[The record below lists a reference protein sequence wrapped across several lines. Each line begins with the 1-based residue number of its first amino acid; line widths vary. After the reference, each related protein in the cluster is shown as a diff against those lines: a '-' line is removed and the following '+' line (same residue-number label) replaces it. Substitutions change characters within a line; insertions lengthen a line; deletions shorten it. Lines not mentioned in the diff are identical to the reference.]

1 MMSNVS
7 FDVRLQ
13 RFHRIDQ
20 CVESS
25 IRFYVVSDRYP
36 VMLSF
41 EPRDGHKMLLE
52 QAQQKIAS
60 QFNHWFRNGIYL
72 AGEESEKTELIL
84 SEPLLYFECRCKV
97 ELSGVHTKGEAR
109 EAIEEYFRIVDWLA
123 KAYHIVYI
131 CGSQNDAKST
141 QNVKVRVNVSKHLDS
156 FAKQLQCDLAHLK
169 KMNYDIETL

>member
-13 RFHRIDQ
+13 RFHRIDH

-72 AGEESEKTELIL
+72 AGEESEKTVFIRKARLVRRSRSIFALSTGWPKLI
-84 SEPLLYFECRCKV
+84 
-97 ELSGVHTKGEAR
+97 T
-109 EAIEEYFRIVDWLA
+109 
-123 KAYHIVYI
+123 
-131 CGSQNDAKST
+131 
-141 QNVKVRVNVSKHLDS
+141 
-156 FAKQLQCDLAHLK
+156 
-169 KMNYDIETL
+169 